1 MSSREEVVQQI
12 GRLAQQLAFGSDDI
26 LYEEVAQ
33 HAERMLKEPWAIKE
47 IERALK
53 RELKL
58 ALQDTTWAD
67 ELLDSLFLGDELAK
81 ELSKRVKLVIE

>member
-12 GRLAQQLAFGSDDI
+12 GRLAQQLAFGSDDV
-26 LYEEVAQ
+26 LYEEVVS

-53 RELKL
+53 RELKQ
-58 ALQDTTWAD
+58 AIQDRAWAE
-67 ELLDSLFLGDELAK
+67 ELFYSILNDSLVK
-81 ELSKRVKLVIE
+81 EVAKRVKLVIE